1 MFFSKHILLCTA
13 SCIVFVGLAAQSGL
27 PTYSGYLST
36 NRDGSELFYAY
47 YEPQE
52 AKDQASSAP
61 TLLWLQV
68 W

>member
-13 SCIVFVGLAAQSGL
+13 SCIVFFGAAAQSSL

-36 NRDGSELFYAY
+36 NRSDGSELFYAY
-47 YEPQE
+47 YEAQE
-52 AKDQASSAP
+52 AKDQAVIAP

-68 W
+68 